1 MKLSYER
8 KKARYGYLFI
18 SLWLVGFVF
27 LFLVPF
33 ISSIQYSLSKV
44 SIQRGSVGL
53 EWVGF
58 QNYIDLFTAN
68 TEFLPALTE
77 TLSSVILRLPL
88 ILVFSLFLAI
98 ILNQKFHG
106 RFLARSIF
114 FLPVIISGGIAIEI
128 LNDNYFMGLITG
140 GDRTASLFASQTL
153 EDTLLSA
160 GLTVSTVD
168 NIQNI
173 VDSIFQVCWD
183 SGIQILIFLAGLQS
197 IPQTMYEV
205 AEVEGSNSWVTF
217 WKVTLPLLAPMLIVN
232 VFYTLVTNMIS
243 YSNSMFKLIDEY
255 TNNLL
260 FDQAAAM
267 AIVNFIIIMAMVLLV
282 YLFGNRRIHY
292 TVN

>member
-44 SIQRGSVGL
+44 SIQRGSVCL

-98 ILNQKFHG
+98 ILNQKFPG

>member
-18 SLWLVGFVF
+18 ALWLVGFVF

-44 SIQRGSVGL
+44 TIQRGSVGL
-53 EWVGF
+53 DWVGF

-77 TLSSVILRLPL
+77 TLSSVLLRLPL

-98 ILNQKFHG
+98 ILNQDFHG
-106 RFLARSIF
+106 RFLARSVF

-128 LNDNYFMGLITG
+128 LNDNYFMGLVTG
-140 GDRTASLFASQTL
+140 GDRTASLFASRSL
-153 EDTLLSA
+153 EDALLSA
-160 GLTVSTVD
+160 GLTVSTVES
-168 NIQNI
+168 IQSI
-173 VDSIFQVCWD
+173 VDSVFQVCWD

-197 IPQTMYEV
+197 IPKTMYEV

-243 YSNSMFKLIDEY
+243 YSNAMFKLIDEY

-282 YLFGNRRIHY
+282 YLIGNRRIHY
-292 TVN
+292 TVD

>member
-1 MKLSYER
+1 M
-8 KKARYGYLFI
+8 
-18 SLWLVGFVF
+18 
-27 LFLVPF
+27 
-33 ISSIQYSLSKV
+33 
-44 SIQRGSVGL
+44 
-53 EWVGF
+53 
-58 QNYIDLFTAN
+58 
-68 TEFLPALTE
+68 
-77 TLSSVILRLPL
+77 
-88 ILVFSLFLAI
+88 
-98 ILNQKFHG
+98 
-106 RFLARSIF
+106 ARSIF

-217 WKVTLPLLAPMLIVN
+217 WKVTLPLLAPMLIGQRVLH
-232 VFYTLVTNMIS
+232 VG
-243 YSNSMFKLIDEY
+243 DQHDQ
-255 TNNLL
+255 L
-260 FDQAAAM
+260 FQLY
-267 AIVNFIIIMAMVLLV
+267 V
-282 YLFGNRRIHY
+282 
-292 TVN
+292 